1 MSVRFSVN
9 IPVYNAE
16 KYIEEC
22 VNSVL
27 EQSFG
32 DFEINL
38 VDDGSKDS
46 SAEICRSFA
55 DPRIHFYQKENEG
68 PLMARVYALS
78 KAQGEYSLFL
88 DCDDWLEKNCLEIV
102 DRTIKEENCDIVAFS
117 FRRVSEN
124 TESCAPCLSDGKAVF
139 ENGGI
144 LDFQRA
150 FLFNNYLNSMST
162 KAIKTQL
169 LKSDPTDFIK
179 FAKLRNGE
187 DMIQAF
193 YSVFNAEKIVYL
205 PDCFLNYRIND
216 SSITHSVRTDRY
228 KDILTAREEIYRRFE
243 KTDLATAENRL
254 LFAGYTVKT
263 ITECIKEIAKS
274 DSTRESKITD
284 FEAISENEFYK
295 KISVEADTSFLN
307 RKSKLVYSMFRR
319 KNYRMLI
326 ALVSG
331 LGR

>member
-46 SAEICRSFA
+46 SAEICRSFT

-68 PLMARVYALS
+68 PLMTRVYAVS
-78 KAQGEYSLFL
+78 KSQGEYSLFL
-88 DCDDWLEKNCLEIV
+88 DCDDWLEENCLETV
-102 DRTIKEENCDIVAFS
+102 DRTIREENCDIVAFS
-117 FRRVSEN
+117 FKRVFPIT
-124 TESCAPCLSDGKAVF
+124 TECAPCLKNEKTVF
-139 ENGGI
+139 KCEK
-144 LDFQRA
+144 LREFHKE
-150 FLFNNYLNSMST
+150 FLLNNYLNSMCT
-162 KAIKTQL
+162 KAFKTEL
-169 LKSDPTDFIK
+169 LRTDLTDFDK
-179 FAKLRNGE
+179 YKKLKNGE
-187 DMIQAF
+187 DIIQAF
-193 YSVFNAEKIVYL
+193 YPVFKAESIVYL
-205 PDCFLNYRIND
+205 PDCFYNYRVID
-216 SSITHSVRTDRY
+216 SSITHSLRTDRY
-228 KDILTAREEIYRRFE
+228 RDILITREEIYSRFE
-243 KTDLATAENRL
+243 KTDIATEENRVL
-254 LFAGYTVKT
+254 YAGYTVKSL
-263 ITECIKEIAKS
+263 TECIKEIAKS

-284 FEAISENEFYK
+284 FEAISENEFFK
-295 KISVEADTSFLN
+295 KISTQADLSLLN
-307 RKSKLVYSMFRR
+307 RKSKLVYDLFRN

-331 LGR
+331 LSR